1 VIDTAGGHA
10 QGGHSL
16 NRELALTIAP
26 FNVGEIRCL
35 PLSDGEYPAPW
46 EELFPGAPDDRLQRW
61 FRDHPSADRE
71 EPSASNCL
79 LVQTPTG
86 TALLDTGYGALATEF
101 GLPTAGRLQTALRQ
115 HGVSVDDVDLVVL
128 SHAHP
133 DHIGGTID
141 FGGEEPVPA
150 FPRARYVMAE
160 AEWRFWSSD
169 EAPAGMVSVVR
180 PRLDALERTDRIEL
194 TEGEMEV
201 LPGLRLLPAPG
212 HTPGHLALA
221 ITSGREGALY
231 LGDALVHESQFAHPD
246 LDAVV
251 DTLPGVTGRTRRR
264 LLEQAV
270 REGRSVVAFHIRR
283 IGSVAESGGAFTF
296 EPQGER
302 V

>member
-1 VIDTAGGHA
+1 VVDTAGGHA
-10 QGGHSL
+10 QGGRTL
-16 NRELALTIAP
+16 ERELALPIAP
-26 FNVGEIRCL
+26 FNIGAIRCL
-35 PLSDGEYPAPW
+35 PLSDGEFPAVW
-46 EELFPGAPDDRLQRW
+46 EEMFPGAPDDRLQRW
-61 FRDHPSADRE
+61 FRDHPHADRE

-79 LVQTPTG
+79 LVQTPAG
-86 TALLDTGYGALATEF
+86 TALLDTGFGALATEF
-101 GLPTAGRLQTALRQ
+101 GLPTAGRLPTALRQ
-115 HGVSVDDVDLVVL
+115 HDVRVDDIVLVVL

-141 FGGEEPVPA
+141 IEGGEPVPA
-150 FPRARYVMAE
+150 FPRARYLMAG

-169 EAPAGMVSVVR
+169 EAPAGMVPVVR

-194 TEGEMEV
+194 TEGEVEV

-231 LGDALVHESQFAHPD
+231 LGDAFVHESQFTHPD

-251 DTLPGVTGRTRRR
+251 DTLPGVTARTRRR

-270 REGRSVVAFHIRR
+270 REGRSVVAFHMPR
-283 IGSVAESGGAFTF
+283 IGSVTASGKAFTF
-296 EPQGER
+296 EPDGDR